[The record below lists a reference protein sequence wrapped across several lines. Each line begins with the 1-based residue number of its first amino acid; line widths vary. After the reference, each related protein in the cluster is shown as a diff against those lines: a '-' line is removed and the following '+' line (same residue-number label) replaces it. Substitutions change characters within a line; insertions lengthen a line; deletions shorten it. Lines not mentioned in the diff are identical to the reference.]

1 MGLFKADRKVLASHQ
16 GYSQKQITT
25 TNNNR
30 PFSHSFENR
39 YLTKVPGVSL
49 LVYGTLF
56 NQRKAPLTGEVSEG
70 SSSINGETSHQLG
83 GRKLVFMV

>member
-16 GYSQKQITT
+16 GYSQKQQI

-39 YLTKVPGVSL
+39 YLQKTPGVSL
-49 LVYGTLF
+49 LAYGTLF
-56 NQRKAPLTGEVSEG
+56 TPKKSPSDGGGVRGVG
-70 SSSINGETSHQLG
+70 SINGETSHQLG